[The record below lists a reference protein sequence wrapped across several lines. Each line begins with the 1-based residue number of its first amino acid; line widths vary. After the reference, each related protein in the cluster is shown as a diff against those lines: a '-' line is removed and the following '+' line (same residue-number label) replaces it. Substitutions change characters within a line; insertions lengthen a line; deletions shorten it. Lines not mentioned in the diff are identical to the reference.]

1 MFLSEIN
8 KMNKIFKILA
18 KILIISGLTF
28 NNVSALKFEITQD
41 NISYI
46 LDDKTQTAMVNKVYT
61 NSDGVANLNIPP
73 FVEFD
78 KDLYKVLG
86 LLRGCIDPFV
96 FFKINKVNIPYTII
110 KDGNNKN
117 VLYNLLSSPNITPI
131 DKFIVKD
138 YFDNY
143 FDKNLSQRQK
153 NSPLKRAVTKYLF
166 LSGSQINAF

>member
-1 MFLSEIN
+1 
-8 KMNKIFKILA
+8 MNKFFKNLVQSSIIF
-18 KILIISGLTF
+18 GLTF
-28 NNVSALKFEITQD
+28 NNVNAIKFEIIKN

-46 LDDKTQTAMVNKVYT
+46 LDDKNQTAMVNKVYT

-78 KDLYKVLG
+78 KDPYKVVG

-96 FFKINKVNIPYTII
+96 FFKISKINIPYTIT
-110 KDGNNKN
+110 KDDNTKN
-117 VLYNLLSSPNITPI
+117 IFYNLLSSPNISPL
-131 DKFIVKD
+131 DKFFIKD

-166 LSGSQINAF
+166 LSGSQTGIF